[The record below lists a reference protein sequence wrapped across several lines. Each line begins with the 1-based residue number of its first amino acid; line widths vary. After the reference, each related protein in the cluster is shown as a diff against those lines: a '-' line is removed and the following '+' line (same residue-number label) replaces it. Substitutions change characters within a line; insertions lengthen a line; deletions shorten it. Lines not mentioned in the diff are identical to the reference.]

1 MNKNEKLLRKLNPK
15 DKKLVLSVIVAL
27 YAKETAG
34 LDFSKLGDNKYRV
47 KKGNF
52 RILLRYLPNGEPDV
66 YSIRRRNEKTYRD
79 V

>member
-15 DKKLVLSVIVAL
+15 DKKLVLGVIAAL
-27 YAKETAG
+27 FAKDAAG
-34 LDFSKLGDNKYRV
+34 LDFAKLEDNKYRV

-52 RILLRYLPNGEPDV
+52 RILFRYLPNGEPDV